1 MIAVL
6 LVIGVTVAG
15 AAVLKRDEASKT
27 EADSTDS
34 PPAPATQSASPP
46 GNSAATETSRVESPT
61 SVLGPTSVAASVPS
75 SQTTVTQPASP
86 VTSPPALPP
95 IVVIETSPPVPPSP
109 TTTLKATDIPSSTGA
124 TSTVPVSFAP
134 TAPPTPPTTPPPAP
148 NGSFLFPTDGQ
159 LGGTYRTTQQGYA
172 TDAYWE
178 DVQIEASNPLA
189 ATDELWLIGR
199 DSNGIYYAVAKAPS
213 PIGRQTLSAVYLFN
227 ADEPTD
233 GTVDVTLFLLY
244 LPRATGDLL
253 REVTGTGD
261 SISWPGG
268 TQLAKVRLLCCRPP
282 AAPR

>member
-1 MIAVL
+1 M
-6 LVIGVTVAG
+6 
-15 AAVLKRDEASKT
+15 
-27 EADSTDS
+27 
-34 PPAPATQSASPP
+34 
-46 GNSAATETSRVESPT
+46 
-61 SVLGPTSVAASVPS
+61 
-75 SQTTVTQPASP
+75 
-86 VTSPPALPP
+86 
-95 IVVIETSPPVPPSP
+95 
-109 TTTLKATDIPSSTGA
+109 
-124 TSTVPVSFAP
+124 
-134 TAPPTPPTTPPPAP
+134 
-148 NGSFLFPTDGQ
+148 
-159 LGGTYRTTQQGYA
+159 
-172 TDAYWE
+172 
-178 DVQIEASNPLA
+178 QIEASNPLA